1 MHDSHRRSVVK
12 GITWRVVGSLDTA
25 VLSYFFTGQMVHAA
39 QIASAELVSKIG
51 LYYLH
56 ERLWVKLNIGR
67 RPVKMQDGS
76 MAYVEQHWRSVF
88 KGTTWRITGTLDTI
102 FWAAIITGELQVAM
116 KIGAAEVLTK
126 ILLYY
131 VHERAWMLVS
141 WGRKPHNLIPE
152 KEIE

>member
-1 MHDSHRRSVVK
+1 MYDTHRRSVVK
-12 GITWRVVGSLDTA
+12 GITWRLVGSVDTA
-25 VLSYFFTGQMVHAA
+25 VLSYFFTGQSIQAA
-39 QIASAELVSKIG
+39 QIATAELVSKIG

-56 ERLWVKLNIGR
+56 ERLWTKLNLGR
-67 RPVKMQDGS
+67 RPVRMQDGS
-76 MAYVEQHWRSVF
+76 MAFVEQHWRSVL

-102 FWAAIITGELQVAM
+102 FWAALITGHMQLAL

-131 VHERAWMLVS
+131 LHERLWMLIS

-152 KEIE
+152 KEVE